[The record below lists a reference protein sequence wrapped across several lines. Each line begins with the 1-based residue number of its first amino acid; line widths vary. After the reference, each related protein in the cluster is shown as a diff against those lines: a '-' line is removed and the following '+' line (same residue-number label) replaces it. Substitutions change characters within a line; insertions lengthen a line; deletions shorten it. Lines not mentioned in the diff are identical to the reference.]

1 MNRTIIKLN
10 VLILLGFSLLACTAV
25 IEDAKGLDERL
36 AEYGYRPGQN
46 VDQIQS
52 YQITDWT
59 YLDSRHLMFS
69 NGLTEHYLISLQG
82 PCAALR
88 GSEILLFKTR
98 TNSLSKFDELVV
110 PEDGVAKHCSIE
122 SMSRLIRAE

>member
-1 MNRTIIKLN
+1 MNRTVIKFN
-10 VLILLGFSLLACTAV
+10 VLILLCFSLLACTAV
-25 IEDAKGLDERL
+25 IDDAKGLDERL

-52 YQITDWT
+52 HQIADWT

-69 NGLTEHYLISLQG
+69 NGVAEHYLISLQR
-82 PCAALR
+82 PCTALR
-88 GSEILLFKTR
+88 GSEVLLFKTR

-110 PEDGVAKHCSIE
+110 PEGGVAKHCSIE